1 MLVAFPVN
9 LEKNYYGSAP
19 RVHDYLQAQRQQLTL
34 WGDLQSYGGLRLDGF
49 LFPQVLL
56 KIFQMPTES
65 ALSMP
70 FYLGTTLVHLLPHA
84 YNLY

>member
-19 RVHDYLQAQRQQLTL
+19 RVHDYLQARRQQLTL
-34 WGDLQSYGGLRLDGF
+34 WGDLRSYGGLRLDGF

-70 FYLGTTLVHLLPHA
+70 F
-84 YNLY
+84 